1 MQKKADTKRLSQAY
15 GRTLTLVS
23 PLSYIFCV
31 LTASDYDWTSVVG
44 SLQINQNKWARMSSI
59 LVREGENLRVSGTY
73 FKGVDQAVILFGS
86 KTWVMN
92 PHMRRA
98 GSGVSIWWPSVS
110 QESKCGIFGMEVGI
124 KPLWRNRCGRRG

>member
-1 MQKKADTKRLSQAY
+1 MSQ
-15 GRTLTLVS
+15 
-23 PLSYIFCV
+23 
-31 LTASDYDWTSVVG
+31 
-44 SLQINQNKWARMSSI
+44 I
-59 LVREGENLRVSGTY
+59 LGREGANVRVSGTL
-73 FKGVDQAVILFGS
+73 FKAVDQAVILFGS

-124 KPLWRNRCGRRG
+124 KPLWRNRCGRRGWIKWRSMY